1 MRQDIDDDLPAIHN
15 PFNSLVH
22 DGPSPPHAKVTVT
35 KTTTQDHEAAEHAKP
50 VVLPTPATTKTN
62 KDQQPS
68 KIIAGTPPAIISSK
82 SKDHQHPEDHQH
94 VTLATAGAIKPTDQH
109 QHEEHVKLATA
120 GAIKPTDHQQH
131 EDHQIATKTATTQA
145 AKPKEKEKEKVAAP
159 PAIPTQGAGKK
170 PGLLSSFIKN

>member
-1 MRQDIDDDLPAIHN
+1 M
-15 PFNSLVH
+15 
-22 DGPSPPHAKVTVT
+22 TVT
-35 KTTTQDHEAAEHAKP
+35 KTTTHDHEAAEHAKP
-50 VVLPTPATTKTN
+50 VVLPIPATTKNN
-62 KDQQPS
+62 KDQQQPT

-145 AKPKEKEKEKVAAP
+145 AKPKEKEKVAAP
-159 PAIPTQGAGKK
+159 PAAIPTQGGKK